1 VRDLLS
7 IEDATG
13 DSDKPIYSFDLAV
26 ERVRAAVAAKTRS
39 EFLITARAGNFIY
52 GRPDLEDTIRRL
64 QAFEAAGADV
74 VYAPG
79 LRDIESV
86 KKICRSVSIPVN
98 VVVGL
103 CASTYTVE
111 DLSSVGVRRIS
122 TGGSLARAALGEMI
136 RAAQE
141 LKDCGTFE
149 YSERAISDAAAARQ
163 MRTVARASG

>member
-1 VRDLLS
+1 MRDLLS

-39 EFLITARAGNFIY
+39 EFLITARADNFIY

-86 KKICRSVSIPVN
+86 KK
-98 VVVGL
+98 
-103 CASTYTVE
+103 
-111 DLSSVGVRRIS
+111 
-122 TGGSLARAALGEMI
+122 ALGI
-136 RAAQE
+136 
-141 LKDCGTFE
+141 LTI
-149 YSERAISDAAAARQ
+149 Y
-163 MRTVARASG
+163 VL